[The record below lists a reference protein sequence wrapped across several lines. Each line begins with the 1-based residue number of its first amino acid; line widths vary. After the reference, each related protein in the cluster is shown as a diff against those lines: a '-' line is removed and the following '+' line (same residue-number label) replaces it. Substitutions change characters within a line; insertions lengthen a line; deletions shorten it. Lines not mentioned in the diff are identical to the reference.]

1 MLFNIL
7 KFVFFT
13 GKVEEMFAERD
24 QLVVERLLTAVCK
37 SAKNFKLYSTVSVA
51 ADDAPS
57 CEVPSR
63 RRTIKP
69 PAWQKD
75 YYMF

>member
-1 MLFNIL
+1 MFNKQMLHNKKVQLFSFL
-7 KFVFFT
+7 LFRKPTKFKHSYYFY
-13 GKVEEMFAERD
+13 
-24 QLVVERLLTAVCK
+24 AV
-37 SAKNFKLYSTVSVA
+37 ATN
-51 ADDAPS
+51 DAPS